1 VYLCAI
7 PCSVHSAF
15 CAHLL
20 QFTYFNSNLQRLR
33 GKSAFWEMCIF
44 EQYFIGS
51 GWSGQVGKACGLR
64 AMFFSN
70 SGFTKA
76 VCFVAGVW
84 RFRLW
89 GQFCGWLEG
98 WRCERAENTGD
109 AFLSG

>member
-1 VYLCAI
+1 
-7 PCSVHSAF
+7 
-15 CAHLL
+15 
-20 QFTYFNSNLQRLR
+20 
-33 GKSAFWEMCIF
+33 
-44 EQYFIGS
+44 
-51 GWSGQVGKACGLR
+51 
-64 AMFFSN
+64 MFFSN